1 MCVCVCVCVVQL
13 ESDEDL
19 LVPHARAALEKYRH
33 QVSVQGVRVGKQV
46 KPVFSPCLQVVVA
59 NLLQSRRTV
68 VTVVTGEGEE
78 RVERGRERDIE
89 TTLVDRIVTLH
100 THFMAEH

>member
-1 MCVCVCVCVVQL
+1 MCACVVQL

-46 KPVFSPCLQVVVA
+46 KPVFFPMSTG
-59 NLLQSRRTV
+59 SRGQPAAEPAHCGYRGNRGGGGEG
-68 VTVVTGEGEE
+68 GEGE
-78 RVERGRERDIE
+78 REGHRDD
-89 TTLVDRIVTLH
+89 TSGQNRYTAHTLYG
-100 THFMAEH
+100 